1 MGGQDTAREAPA
13 PLAACAP
20 PPTTSLLDLPE
31 AILGD
36 IASRAVGLGAGRAL
50 SLSFRAFS
58 LANLLHAPAF
68 HFPPHRQH
76 CHQLL
81 SARVVSALRA
91 RTSKLTL
98 EIGHQPHK
106 EQLAQVL
113 AKLGYCAAVEAC
125 KLSYSGPVR
134 RGKVQTLECSPSLAE
149 QLLSSFPG
157 LTALSIHGFSVTC
170 NGLAGLV
177 SHPQLALQL
186 QQLDITGSTIT
197 QPQQPEQ
204 PGAVT
209 LANLFGG
216 ARLKQLSLD
225 TRIREMPSLQPL
237 AQHLTQLHIG
247 QPCGKYDDAFIAALG
262 PLPLLQR
269 LSVSASQPTASD
281 CMCRSLQQLLLA
293 LPCLCSL
300 QLPAAHCL
308 VPGQELDALLAA
320 TQLSCLRLKSISWV
334 TTSRADAPCSWQL
347 LELTGRVTHTDLA
360 CLPLHSLTQ
369 PLLLQELCV
378 RGITEYD
385 DKPDLVAAAVH
396 NLTQACKVPVRIK
409 GLQLNMTACSGLR
422 ETVALLQPLSEC
434 RCEEVSIYRLDH
446 VCEKGVIPELAP
458 LCQGCTHLSF
468 QRGSL
473 TPSLEFW
480 RQLVKLMP
488 TVQQVAMH
496 CVKGSA
502 TAAMCESLWQMAE
515 QPWARWLH
523 IKVTARTSTPL
534 PSCCQAIHDEMNDSM
549 QPCKLRVSFH
559 EEDGSLGSESESE

>member
-31 AILGD
+31 AVLGN

-134 RGKVQTLECSPSLAE
+134 RGKVQTLECSPSFAE

-157 LTALSIHGFSVTC
+157 LTALSIHSFSVTC

-197 QPQQPEQ
+197 QPHQPEQ

-320 TQLSCLRLKSISWV
+320 TQLSCLRLKSISW
-334 TTSRADAPCSWQL
+334 
-347 LELTGRVTHTDLA
+347 
-360 CLPLHSLTQ
+360 
-369 PLLLQELCV
+369 ELCV

-385 DKPDLVAAAVH
+385 DEPDLVAAAVH
-396 NLTQACKVPVRIK
+396 NLTQACKVNSPARYGAGLPCSTILLQALTQRPPCRGLEPACVRRR
-409 GLQLNMTACSGLR
+409 GVRRCWP
-422 ETVALLQPLSEC
+422 ALSQPLSC
-434 RCEEVSIYRLDH
+434 RR
-446 VCEKGVIPELAP
+446 AP
-458 LCQGCTHLSF
+458 QSG
-468 QRGSL
+468 RA
-473 TPSLEFW
+473 
-480 RQLVKLMP
+480 QLQALRK
-488 TVQQVAMH
+488 
-496 CVKGSA
+496 
-502 TAAMCESLWQMAE
+502 AE
-515 QPWARWLH
+515 QQPATKL
-523 IKVTARTSTPL
+523 L
-534 PSCCQAIHDEMNDSM
+534 PQ
-549 QPCKLRVSFH
+549 
-559 EEDGSLGSESESE
+559 